1 MQDHLFSERRN
12 VLREIEGLVVYF
24 IHPFLGTSKK
34 ESHEDKKKT

>member
-34 ESHEDKKKT
+34 ESHEEKKKT